1 MSREPRAE
9 RRRHLKAEV
18 ALSEPARDLIDAAFE
33 GGKDSYEA
41 IAAAILAATGEKIG
55 KSSVARYWRF
65 WRAKRRG
72 DEARD
77 AARRL
82 IADLKDHPA
91 PEIEAALEHL
101 TAATIYQGLAEAEG
115 AGINPAD
122 LIKAKVATG
131 RLKLAEQK
139 LDLDRERKGL
149 QAQKLDLDR
158 QLVGLETRKVELR
171 ERATQAAQRIT
182 EKVKTAMKELPP
194 DVARIIDEE
203 VYGLVS

>member
-139 LDLDRERKGL
+139 LDLDR
-149 QAQKLDLDR
+149 